1 MATNRRIVILLVS
14 ALLCWL
20 AAGCSSSKS
29 NQTSTTLHFTL
40 PTSGPTVELSP
51 AGIATVN
58 LAVNQSV
65 NSEPHQHAGGDRDY
79 VLVIPGKP
87 SGSASSSP
95 WADLLRTRFPAL

>member
-65 NSEPHQHAGGDRDY
+65 NWSLANSNGFGTPPPNAT
-79 VLVIPGKP
+79 V
-87 SGSASSSP
+87 SP
-95 WADLLRTRFPAL
+95 LTGPTAT